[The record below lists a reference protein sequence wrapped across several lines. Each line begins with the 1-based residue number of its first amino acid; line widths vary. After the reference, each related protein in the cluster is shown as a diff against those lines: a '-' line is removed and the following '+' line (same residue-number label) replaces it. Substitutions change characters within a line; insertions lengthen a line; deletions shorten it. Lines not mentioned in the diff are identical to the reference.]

1 MMNWVCR
8 RSLALYSATLAAAR
22 QGSGA
27 GAPSIHDLKP
37 QARKTATS
45 VTRRPAL
52 DHENLKLALLDRLD
66 HSLMTVHGLVSDWAA
81 VLGRGVTR

>member
-1 MMNWVCR
+1 
-8 RSLALYSATLAAAR
+8 
-22 QGSGA
+22 
-27 GAPSIHDLKP
+27 
-37 QARKTATS
+37 
-45 VTRRPAL
+45 L

>member
-1 MMNWVCR
+1 M
-8 RSLALYSATLAAAR
+8 
-22 QGSGA
+22 
-27 GAPSIHDLKP
+27 IKP

-52 DHENLKLALLDRLD
+52 NHEYLMLALLDRLD

-81 VLGRGVTR
+81 VVGREVTR